1 MSMTEAYYPE
11 AIKALMDY
19 FRRLPGIG
27 RRGAE
32 RLVSAMLEWPPE
44 ETAALGRSL
53 CDLHTRIGQCPLCGS
68 WSEHGDVCR
77 ICADPRRDESILCV
91 VETMAQ
97 LVAVES
103 SAKYFGQYLVLGG
116 RISPLDD
123 ETGEGLNLKSLREL
137 AASGDISEVIL
148 ALSSDV
154 EGRATA
160 VFLSELLSEF
170 PVKVTRPAL
179 GLPAGANL
187 SYADAATIGAALAG
201 RTGL

>member
-1 MSMTEAYYPE
+1 MSMTEEYYPE
-11 AIKALMDY
+11 AIKALMEY
-19 FRRLPGIG
+19 FRRLPGVG

-44 ETAALGRSL
+44 ETAALGQSL
-53 CDLHTRIGQCPLCGS
+53 CDLHARIGKCPGCGA
-68 WSEHGDVCR
+68 WADHGESCR
-77 ICADPRRDESILCV
+77 ICADPRRDESTLCV

-103 SAKYFGQYLVLGG
+103 SGKYFGRYLVLGG

-123 ETGEGLNLKSLREL
+123 ETGEGLNLKMLRDL
-137 AASGDISEVIL
+137 AGSSRVKEVIL

-154 EGRATA
+154 EGRATV
-160 VFLSELLSEF
+160 VFLSELLAES
-170 PVKVTRPAL
+170 PVKVTRPAQ

>member
-1 MSMTEAYYPE
+1 MSMTEEYYPE
-11 AIKALMDY
+11 ALRTLMEY

-32 RLVSAMLEWPPE
+32 RMVSAMLEWPPE
-44 ETAALGRSL
+44 ELAALGISL
-53 CDLHTRIGQCPLCGS
+53 HDLHSRIGKCPRCGS
-68 WSEHGDVCR
+68 WAEQGKLCR
-77 ICADPRRDESILCV
+77 ICADPRRDASTLCV

-103 SAKYFGQYLVLGG
+103 SGKYSGQYLVLGG

-137 AASGDISEVIL
+137 AASGKISEVIL

>member
-1 MSMTEAYYPE
+1 MTEAYYPE
-11 AIKALMDY
+11 ALKTLMEY

-53 CDLHTRIGQCPLCGS
+53 CDLHTKIGKCPMCGS
-68 WSEHGDVCR
+68 WAEQGGVCR
-77 ICADPRRDESILCV
+77 ICADPRRDESTLCV

-97 LVAVES
+97 LVAVEAS
-103 SAKYFGQYLVLGG
+103 GKYFGRYLVLGG

-123 ETGEGLNLKSLREL
+123 ETGEGLNLEMLRERT
-137 AASGDISEVIL
+137 ASGRVQEVIL

-160 VFLSELLSEF
+160 VFLSELLSKH

-201 RTGL
+201 RTGM

>member
-1 MSMTEAYYPE
+1 MAMTEEYYPE
-11 AIKALMDY
+11 ALKELMEY

-32 RLVSAMLEWPPE
+32 RLVSSMLEWPQE
-44 ETAALGRSL
+44 EVGALGRSI
-53 CDLHTRIGQCPLCGS
+53 CDLHTRIGKCPSCGS
-68 WSEHGDVCR
+68 WAENGGVCR
-77 ICADPRRDESILCV
+77 ICADPRRDRSVLCV

-97 LVAVES
+97 LAAVES
-103 SAKYFGQYLVLGG
+103 SGKYFGRYLVLGG

-123 ETGEGLNLKSLREL
+123 ETGEGLNIQMLREQVGR
-137 AASGDISEVIL
+137 GDITEVIL

-160 VFLSELLSEF
+160 VFLSELLAGF
-170 PVKVTRPAL
+170 PVKITRPAL

>member
-1 MSMTEAYYPE
+1 MSMSEEYYPE
-11 AIKALMDY
+11 AIKALMEY

-44 ETAALGRSL
+44 ETAALGQSL
-53 CDLHTRIGQCPLCGS
+53 CDLHSRIGKCPKCGS
-68 WSEHGDVCR
+68 WAEHGGLCR
-77 ICADPRRDESILCV
+77 ICSDPRRDASTLCV

-103 SAKYFGQYLVLGG
+103 SGKYFGRYLVLGG

-123 ETGEGLNLKSLREL
+123 ETGEGLNLKMLRDR
-137 AASGDISEVIL
+137 AGSGEVKEVIL

-160 VFLSELLSEF
+160 VFLSELLAEF
-170 PVKVTRPAL
+170 PVKITRPAQ

>member
-1 MSMTEAYYPE
+1 MAMTEEYYPD
-11 AIKALMDY
+11 ALKELMEY

-32 RLVSAMLEWPPE
+32 RLVSSLLEWPPE
-44 ETAALGRSL
+44 ETAELGRSL
-53 CDLHTRIGQCPLCGS
+53 CDLHTRIGKCPSCGS
-68 WSEHGDVCR
+68 WAENGETCR
-77 ICADPRRDESILCV
+77 ICADRRRDRSVLCV

-97 LVAVES
+97 LAAVES
-103 SAKYFGQYLVLGG
+103 SGKYFGRYLVLGG

-123 ETGEGLNLKSLREL
+123 ETGEGLNLDMLREQVGR
-137 AASGDISEVIL
+137 GDIAEVIL

-170 PVKVTRPAL
+170 PVKITRPAQ

>member
-11 AIKALMDY
+11 AIQALMEY

-53 CDLHTRIGQCPLCGS
+53 CDLHAKIGKCPQCGA
-68 WSEHGDVCR
+68 WAEQGGVCR
-77 ICADPRRDESILCV
+77 ICSDPRRDGALLCV

-103 SAKYFGQYLVLGG
+103 SGKYFGHYLVLGG

-123 ETGEGLNLKSLREL
+123 ETGEGLNLKMLRDR
-137 AASGDISEVIL
+137 AASGTVKEVIL

-160 VFLSELLSEF
+160 VFLSELLTEF
-170 PVKVTRPAL
+170 PVKVTRPAQ

-201 RTGL
+201 RTGV

>member
-1 MSMTEAYYPE
+1 MTEEYYPE
-11 AIKALMDY
+11 AIKELMEY

-44 ETAALGRSL
+44 ETAALGESL
-53 CDLHTRIGQCPLCGS
+53 RDLHSRIGKCPSCGS
-68 WSEHGDVCR
+68 WAAHGGVCR
-77 ICADPRRDESILCV
+77 ICADPRRDTSTLCV

-97 LVAVES
+97 LAAVES
-103 SAKYFGQYLVLGG
+103 SGKYSGRYLVLGG

-123 ETGEGLNLKSLREL
+123 ETGEGLNLDMLREQV
-137 AASGDISEVIL
+137 SRGGITEVIR

-160 VFLSELLSEF
+160 VFLSELLAEF

-201 RTGL
+201 RTGV

>member
-1 MSMTEAYYPE
+1 MSMTEEYYPE
-11 AIKALMDY
+11 AIKTLMEY

-32 RLVSAMLEWPPE
+32 RLVSAMLEWPVE

-53 CDLHTRIGQCPLCGS
+53 CDLPSRIGKCPKCGS
-68 WSEHGDVCR
+68 WAEHGGLCR
-77 ICADPRRDESILCV
+77 ICADPRRDESLLCV

-103 SAKYFGQYLVLGG
+103 SGKYFGRYLVLGG

-123 ETGEGLNLKSLREL
+123 ETGEGLNLKMLREQ
-137 AASGDISEVIL
+137 AGSGKVKEVIL

-160 VFLSELLSEF
+160 VFLSELLAEF
-170 PVKVTRPAL
+170 PVKITRPAQ

-201 RTGL
+201 RTGV